1 MPRIITPRQLPP
13 TAHPIET
20 SDTPLPL
27 PLLLLLLLL
36 LSAAVDGILVGELV
50 YDGAAE
56 GCVVARRFVVG
67 VVVGDK
73 VACAV
78 GSVVGSVDMGG
89 AVVGVM
95 VGTELSNTEGTTVGA

>member
-20 SDTPLPL
+20 SDTALPL

-56 GCVVARRFVVG
+56 GCVVARRFV
-67 VVVGDK
+67 GDK
-73 VACAV
+73 VVCAV
-78 GSVVGSVDMGG
+78 GSVVGGIDMRG

-95 VGTELSNTEGTTVGA
+95 VGTELSNTVGTTVGA